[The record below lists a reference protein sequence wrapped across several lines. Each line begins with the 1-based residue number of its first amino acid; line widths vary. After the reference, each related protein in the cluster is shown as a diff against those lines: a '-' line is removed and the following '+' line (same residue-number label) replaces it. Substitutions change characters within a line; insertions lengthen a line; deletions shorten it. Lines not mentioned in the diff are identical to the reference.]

1 MFSERKTVA
10 FPGFIYK
17 NSSYFWLH
25 DGSIF
30 MGIISNI
37 HSMKTFKETLG
48 LPAPDKNL
56 SPVLK
61 SLWYDA
67 KGDWTQA
74 HAQVDHLRDLD
85 SAWVHAYLHR
95 KEGDLWNAD
104 YWYARAKKIR
114 PSCSLQEEWENLVLH
129 FYS

>member
-1 MFSERKTVA
+1 M
-10 FPGFIYK
+10 
-17 NSSYFWLH
+17 N
-25 DGSIF
+25 
-30 MGIISNI
+30 
-37 HSMKTFKETLG
+37 TFKESLA
-48 LPAPDKNL
+48 LLAPDKNL

-85 SAWVHAYLHR
+85 AAWVHAYLHR

-104 YWYARAKKIR
+104 YWYARAKKTR
-114 PSCSLQEEWENLVLH
+114 PNGSLDDEWAQLVEALV
-129 FYS
+129 